1 MGKRKV
7 LHYKKHL
14 LYDKTFQ
21 PIVSAINV
29 HDHSPIICCEEKR
42 KGRVIELQYKYSW
55 VSLLILKY
63 GFRPFRLPGLL
74 RNGPQTTKEISET
87 PFLTWPSWWHH
98 NGISGNC
105 LFTEIWVEKQN
116 AIVWWK
122 IKQYCLDIKFRY
134 CEEKSCIQSDRNVN
148 PSFWR
153 MKRLKPFFLF
163 LTAVLGAL

>member
-29 HDHSPIICCEEKR
+29 HDHSPIICCKEKR
-42 KGRVIELQYKYSW
+42 KGRVIELQYKYNW

-63 GFRPFRLPGLL
+63 GFRPFCLPGLL

-87 PFLTWPSWWHH
+87 PFLTWPSCD
-98 NGISGNC
+98 NDITMEFLEIACSQRFELRNKMLLYDEKLNNIALISSSDIVNKIMH
-105 LFTEIWVEKQN
+105 TIW
-116 AIVWWK
+116 
-122 IKQYCLDIKFRY
+122 
-134 CEEKSCIQSDRNVN
+134 
-148 PSFWR
+148 
-153 MKRLKPFFLF
+153 
-163 LTAVLGAL
+163 